1 MTKNEI
7 QIARNLAALEG
18 NCPRSKNKAKWL
30 RNLAKQMA
38 KFRTGSPAF
47 IAALE
52 TRAAEL
58 EA

>member
-1 MTKNEI
+1 MNKQEL
-7 QIARNLAALEG
+7 QIARNIAALEE

-30 RNLAKQMA
+30 RNIAKQMA
-38 KFRTGSPAF
+38 QFKTGSPAF
-47 IAALE
+47 ISALE